1 MSNFSLKIPMRA
13 GNYMYKYSSECTRVP
28 VRPVTTQVCPHCG
41 LVCYCSPACRLSGT
55 AEHRLECL
63 IMTRAGSARLKIT
76 DHLRLILRIWLKI
89 RSEGVHR
96 VERAENLSKCWDYL
110 VDHSKELQAEG
121 DNRDVL
127 QSEFNELGTI
137 LSKAD
142 MPSLEIFINI
152 YSKILVNS
160 FSLRSDR

>member
-1 MSNFSLKIPMRA
+1 
-13 GNYMYKYSSECTRVP
+13 
-28 VRPVTTQVCPHCG
+28 
-41 LVCYCSPACRLSGT
+41 
-55 AEHRLECL
+55 
-63 IMTRAGSARLKIT
+63 MTRAGASARHRIS
-76 DHLRLILRIWLKI
+76 DHLRLIVRIWLKI

-110 VDHSKELQAEG
+110 VDHSKELQVKLSVVTISEENILFEAEG
-121 DNRDVL
+121 DNREVL
-127 QSEFNELGTI
+127 KTEFNELGTI

-142 MPSLEIFINI
+142 MPSLETFINI

>member
-1 MSNFSLKIPMRA
+1 
-13 GNYMYKYSSECTRVP
+13 
-28 VRPVTTQVCPHCG
+28 
-41 LVCYCSPACRLSGT
+41 
-55 AEHRLECL
+55 
-63 IMTRAGSARLKIT
+63 MTRAGSARLKIS
-76 DHLRLILRIWLKI
+76 DHLRLILRIWLRI

-110 VDHSKELQAEG
+110 VDHSKQLQAEG

>member
-1 MSNFSLKIPMRA
+1 
-13 GNYMYKYSSECTRVP
+13 
-28 VRPVTTQVCPHCG
+28 
-41 LVCYCSPACRLSGT
+41 
-55 AEHRLECL
+55 
-63 IMTRAGSARLKIT
+63 MTRAAAARHRLT
-76 DHLRLILRIWLKI
+76 DHLRLIIRIWLKI

-96 VERAENLSKCWDYL
+96 VERADNLSKCWDYL

-127 QSEFNELGTI
+127 QAEFNELGTI
-137 LSKAD
+137 LNKAD

>member
-1 MSNFSLKIPMRA
+1 MKTEDLPLTLLLSP
-13 GNYMYKYSSECTRVP
+13 
-28 VRPVTTQVCPHCG
+28 TQVCPHCG
-41 LVCYCSPACRLSGT
+41 LVCYCSPSCRQGGT

-63 IMTRAGSARLKIT
+63 IMTRAGEARLKLS

-110 VDHSKELQAEG
+110 VDHSMELQAEA
-121 DNRDVL
+121 DNREVL
-127 QSEFNELGTI
+127 QTEFNELGTI

-142 MPSLEIFINI
+142 MPSLEIFTNI

>member
-1 MSNFSLKIPMRA
+1 
-13 GNYMYKYSSECTRVP
+13 
-28 VRPVTTQVCPHCG
+28 
-41 LVCYCSPACRLSGT
+41 
-55 AEHRLECL
+55 
-63 IMTRAGSARLKIT
+63 MTRAGSARLKIS
-76 DHLRLILRIWLKI
+76 DHLRLILRIWLRI

-110 VDHSKELQAEG
+110 VDHSKQLQAEG

-152 YSKILVNS
+152 FELP
-160 FSLRSDR
+160 SDTLE

>member
-1 MSNFSLKIPMRA
+1 
-13 GNYMYKYSSECTRVP
+13 
-28 VRPVTTQVCPHCG
+28 
-41 LVCYCSPACRLSGT
+41 
-55 AEHRLECL
+55 
-63 IMTRAGSARLKIT
+63 MTRAGSARLKIS
-76 DHLRLILRIWLKI
+76 DHLRLILRIWLRI

-110 VDHSKELQAEG
+110 VDHSKQLQAEG
-121 DNRDVL
+121 DNRDIL

-160 FSLRSDR
+160 FSLRSDRWVKAKVHFPEMHSLVPLMCSNFVQFITDIAKSFL

>member
-1 MSNFSLKIPMRA
+1 
-13 GNYMYKYSSECTRVP
+13 
-28 VRPVTTQVCPHCG
+28 
-41 LVCYCSPACRLSGT
+41 
-55 AEHRLECL
+55 
-63 IMTRAGSARLKIT
+63 MTRAGEARLKLS

-110 VDHSKELQAEG
+110 VDHSVELQAEA
-121 DNRDVL
+121 DNREVL
-127 QSEFNELGTI
+127 QTEFNELGTI

-142 MPSLEIFINI
+142 MPSLEIFTNI

-160 FSLRSDR
+160 FSLRSDRWVKPKVHFL